1 MKKLFLL
8 TVATA
13 MQFTIVA
20 QSYNMNIKLSNGENF
35 SYPTDDIEEVYFAI
49 PEPPAELENKTIE
62 VNGISFN
69 MIPVE
74 GGSFKMGLIEEP
86 DVEPQPDAV
95 FQQVELSTFYIG
107 ETEVTQ
113 ELWEAVMGE
122 NPSKFIA
129 EKQPVEQVNIE
140 DCLAFIE
147 KLNELTGLTFR
158 IPTEAEWEFAAKGGN
173 KSMNYTYAGSNN
185 IDDVAWYSGNC
196 VTIQDVAQK
205 QPNELASTI

>member
-1 MKKLFLL
+1 M
-8 TVATA
+8 
-13 MQFTIVA
+13 
-20 QSYNMNIKLSNGENF
+20 
-35 SYPTDDIEEVYFAI
+35 
-49 PEPPAELENKTIE
+49 
-62 VNGISFN
+62 FN

-74 GGSFKMGLIEEP
+74 GGSFKMDLIEEP

-113 ELWEAVMGE
+113 ELWEAAMGE

-158 IPTEAEWEFAAKGGN
+158 IPTDAEWEFAAKGGN

-205 QPNELASTI
+205 QPNWASTI